1 MGGKYQLYIIEHLCY
16 VQTVP
21 AEAGPDQ
28 AGGGKEA
35 LLPAELLATVETL
48 KNTIKEEKSLSSEVG
63 QVLGNIS
70 DRRANVELR
79 LLDILQS

>member
-1 MGGKYQLYIIEHLCY
+1 MYVIEHLCC
-16 VQTVP
+16 VQTAP

-63 QVLGNIS
+63 QPYGNFNIAIVALCS
-70 DRRANVELR
+70 PDI
-79 LLDILQS
+79 LLDLTALSCIR